1 MMIQSVSALQS
12 YSIIAN
18 SSTNGA
24 KLAKRWVS
32 GEEKT
37 PEITN
42 PIEGEVSRPSSD
54 FFSFSSDGVSA
65 YANKALRE
73 KALTE
78 INRMLQE
85 SDPNAKAVNELDPED
100 HTPEKTADY
109 IVSISTGFF
118 DRFAQSHPE
127 LEQQGLLDGFMELI
141 SGGIKRGLDEAK
153 DILEGLDVLNGHVEE
168 GIDTT
173 DTLIWEKLDLYY
185 QEKLSD
191 FSTPEKEQEDYAAAA

>member
-18 SSTNGA
+18 SSANGS
-24 KLAKRWVS
+24 KLAKRGGA

-37 PEITN
+37 PTITV
-42 PIEGEVSRPSSD
+42 PVEGENSRSSSD
-54 FFSFSSDGVSA
+54 FFSFSSDGVTA
-65 YANKALRE
+65 YANQALRE

-85 SDPNAKAVNELDPED
+85 SDPNAKAVEELDPED
-100 HTPEKTADY
+100 HTPQKTSDY

-118 DRFAQSHPE
+118 DKYASSHPE
-127 LEQQGLLDGFMELI
+127 LEQKALLDGFVELI
-141 SGGIKRGLDEAK
+141 SGGIKRGLEEAK

-173 DTLIWEKLDLYY
+173 DALIWEKLNLFYN
-185 QEKLSD
+185 EKLSD
-191 FSTPEKEQEDYAAAA
+191 FSTPQEEEYAAAA

>member
-18 SSTNGA
+18 SSANGA
-24 KLAKRWVS
+24 KLAKRGVA

-37 PEITN
+37 PQITA
-42 PIEGEVSRPSSD
+42 PIEGGNVSPSSD
-54 FFSFSSDGVSA
+54 FFSFSSGGVTA
-65 YANKALRE
+65 YANQALRE

-78 INRMLQE
+78 LNRMLQE
-85 SDPNAKAVNELDPED
+85 SDPNAKAVEELNPED

-118 DRFAQSHPE
+118 DKYADSHQE
-127 LEQQGLLDGFMELI
+127 LEQQSLLDGFMELI
-141 SGGIKRGLDEAK
+141 SGGIKRGLEEAK
-153 DILEGLDVLNGHVEE
+153 DILEGLDVLNGQVEE

-173 DTLIWEKLDLYY
+173 DTLIWAKLNLYY
-185 QEKLSD
+185 EEKLSN
-191 FSTPEKEQEDYAAAA
+191 FSTAEEEEYAAAA

>member
-18 SSTNGA
+18 SSANGA
-24 KLAKRWVS
+24 KLAKRGVA

-37 PEITN
+37 PEITT
-42 PIEGEVSRPSSD
+42 PVEGENSRPSSD
-54 FFSFSSDGVSA
+54 FFSFSSDGVTA
-65 YANKALRE
+65 YANQALKDKALS
-73 KALTE
+73 E

-100 HTPEKTADY
+100 HTPEKTAEY

-118 DRFAQSHPE
+118 DRYAVSHPE

-141 SGGIKRGLDEAK
+141 SGGIKRGLEEAK
-153 DILEGLDVLNGHVEE
+153 DILEGLDVLNGQVEE
-168 GIDTT
+168 GVDTT
-173 DTLIWEKLDLYY
+173 DTLIWEKLNLYY
-185 QEKLSD
+185 EEKLSH
-191 FSTPEKEQEDYAAAA
+191 FSTAKEEEFAEAA